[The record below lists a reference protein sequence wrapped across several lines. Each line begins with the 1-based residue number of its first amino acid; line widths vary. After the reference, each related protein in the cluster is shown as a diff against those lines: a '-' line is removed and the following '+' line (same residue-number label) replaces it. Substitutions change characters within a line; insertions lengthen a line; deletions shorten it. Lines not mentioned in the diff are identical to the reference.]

1 MQGASDVV
9 IVSEAV
15 AKRFW
20 PGQDPI
26 GKRIKQGGPGSK
38 NPWQTI
44 VGVVNDMKYR
54 ALPNN
59 PTNDPDLFWPVSER
73 QRGFALVVRTPLDP
87 ASLAPAVRRS
97 AARGGPGHRHLQRG
111 HHARTGIAA
120 KPRARVSPAG

>member
-1 MQGASDVV
+1 FNETELQGASNVV

-26 GKRIKQGGPGSK
+26 GKRIKQGGPMSQ

-59 PTNDPDLFWPVSER
+59 PTNDPDLFFPLSER
-73 QRGFALVVRTPLDP
+73 QRGFALLVRTQLDP
-87 ASLAPAVRRS
+87 ASLAPAVRKVLR
-97 AARGGPGHRHLQRG
+97 
-111 HHARTGIAA
+111 
-120 KPRARVSPAG
+120 